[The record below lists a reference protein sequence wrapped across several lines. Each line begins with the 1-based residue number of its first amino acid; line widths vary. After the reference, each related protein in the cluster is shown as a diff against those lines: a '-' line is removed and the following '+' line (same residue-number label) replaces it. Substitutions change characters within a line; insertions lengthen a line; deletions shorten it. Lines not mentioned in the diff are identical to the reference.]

1 MPSGLH
7 STSSAGM
14 GARSTSAA
22 SLEKGSALRPWK
34 ERVQSTWRVPSSRM
48 RGSSARPVVKS
59 EMGDWSSIEESLE
72 AGGDGEAVGVRLRM
86 ALIVCRAAV
95 IDMRAAD
102 M

>member
-34 ERVQSTWRVPSSRM
+34 ERVQSTWREPSLRI
-48 RGSSARPVVKS
+48 RGSSARPVVRS
-59 EMGDWSSIEESLE
+59 VRGVCSFIESGLDATGE
-72 AGGDGEAVGVRLRM
+72 GGFVVVDGVSVGLRT
-86 ALIVCRAAV
+86 
-95 IDMRAAD
+95 
-102 M
+102 

>member
-34 ERVQSTWRVPSSRM
+34 ERVQSTWRAPSSRM

-59 EMGDWSSIEESLE
+59 EMGGWSSIGEALE
-72 AGGDGEAVGVRLRM
+72 AGGDGEAVGAGVGVGLR
-86 ALIVCRAAV
+86 A
-95 IDMRAAD
+95 
-102 M
+102 